1 VEDGAC
7 GAAITNV
14 PPSSRLKSKQRNVIR
29 VLDTRM
35 TLCCSVRQRSLQIQA
50 ATGAMI
56 FSCFLRPVQPL
67 LVLGKAPAMVTIRDV
82 ARESGFSST
91 TVSIVLNN
99 APLARYIPA
108 VTKKRIERAA
118 QKLGYRPNQFARS
131 LRSKRSHTVGVMVFD
146 MTDPFCTLI
155 LRGIEN
161 TLYQSSYLPILT
173 DVHNEGSRFER
184 YLELLLDRRIEA
196 LIVVANWLFLD
207 INLLGDLEKSSIP
220 TAMIGCELK
229 TDSISSVIVDN
240 EVGGH
245 LALEHLHVLG
255 HRKVAFIRGPKSLT
269 DSSPRWRGIRNC
281 AKQCGLELDA
291 RLILDMPESRD
302 PLSSFESGYK
312 LTEELLR
319 QKRTFTAMLAF
330 DDMSAFGAIRALSKA
345 GIRVPEQCSV
355 IGFDDVATSAIY
367 TPSLTTVR
375 QPMEA
380 MGASAV
386 GIVVDGINAVLEKR
400 EITATHRKVAPE
412 LVVRDST
419 RSVG

>member
-1 VEDGAC
+1 
-7 GAAITNV
+7 
-14 PPSSRLKSKQRNVIR
+14 
-29 VLDTRM
+29 
-35 TLCCSVRQRSLQIQA
+35 
-50 ATGAMI
+50 
-56 FSCFLRPVQPL
+56 
-67 LVLGKAPAMVTIRDV
+67 MVTIRDV
-82 ARESGFSST
+82 AKESGFSST

-108 VTKKRIERAA
+108 STKKKIERAA
-118 QKLGYRPNQFARS
+118 EKLGYRPNQFARS

-146 MTDPFCTLI
+146 MTDPFCIPI

-161 TLYQSSYLPILT
+161 TLYQASYLPILT

-184 YLELLLDRRIEA
+184 YLEMLLDRRIEA
-196 LIVVANWLFLD
+196 LIVIANWVFLD

-229 TDSISSVIVDN
+229 NDTISSIIVDN

-245 LALEHLHVLG
+245 IALEHLHSLG
-255 HRKVAFIRGPKSLT
+255 HRKIAFIRGPKALT
-269 DSSPRWRGIRNC
+269 DSSPRWKGIRGC
-281 AKQCGLELDA
+281 AKQCGLDLDN
-291 RLILDMPESRD
+291 RLIVDMPESRD
-302 PLSSFESGYK
+302 PVASFEMGLK

-319 QKRTFTAMLAF
+319 QKRAFTALVAF
-330 DDMSAFGAIRALSKA
+330 DDMSAFGAIRALNKA

-355 IGFDDVATSAIY
+355 IGFDDVSTAAIY

-375 QPMEA
+375 QPMES
-380 MGASAV
+380 MGTSAV

-400 EITATHRKVAPE
+400 ELTATHRKVAPE

-419 RSVG
+419 RSLL